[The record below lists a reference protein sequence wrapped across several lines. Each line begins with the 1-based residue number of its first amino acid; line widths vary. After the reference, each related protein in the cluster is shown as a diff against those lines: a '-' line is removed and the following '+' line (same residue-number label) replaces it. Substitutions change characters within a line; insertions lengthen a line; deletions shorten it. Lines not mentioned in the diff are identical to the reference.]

1 MFHLKV
7 EQKIVDAAEVVDAA
21 PVLDDNGIAVGGDE
35 DDAVRIRALA
45 KFFMDIYFSLH
56 WQIRMS
62 VWAVISPRWSSP
74 PWRSLKLKEVT
85 LLKL

>member
-1 MFHLKV
+1 MFHFKE

-56 WQIRMS
+56 
-62 VWAVISPRWSSP
+62 
-74 PWRSLKLKEVT
+74 
-85 LLKL
+85 